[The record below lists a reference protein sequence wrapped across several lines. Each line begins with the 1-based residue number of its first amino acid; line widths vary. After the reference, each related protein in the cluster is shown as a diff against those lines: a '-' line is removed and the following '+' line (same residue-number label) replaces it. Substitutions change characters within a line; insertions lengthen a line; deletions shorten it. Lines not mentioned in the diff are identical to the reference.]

1 MKPAKCNEIAFNF
14 CNFSTSEEKLKPKP
28 KPKYGKGVGWAS
40 RGNKLLLDVYNKV
53 NSGAGGGG
61 GGDGHGEGQAA
72 GGSSAMALPSKGLA
86 AR

>member
-61 GGDGHGEGQAA
+61 EDGDAGQAA